1 MATTAAPRKT
11 RTKLTDRPFT
21 PSESAIKA
29 LDAAV
34 RHVLDNGI
42 GDMSLRRVAEAIG
55 TSHRM
60 LIYHFGSADAFWE
73 IVLREIRHRE
83 QLARLR
89 IQSDTLNSVDAIE
102 AAWDRYASDA
112 YLPIIRLL
120 FELYARAIREPER
133 FHDFLGDVV
142 DSWLAPVAAQFEAQL
157 GLPPA
162 EAKARARIQVAT
174 MRGLLLDLVTTGDRK
189 GTTAALKRF
198 ARMITAP

>member
-1 MATTAAPRKT
+1 MATTAAPRKK
-11 RTKLTDRPFT
+11 RTETPFT
-21 PSESAIKA
+21 PSESAVKS

-34 RHVLDNGI
+34 RYVLDNGI

-60 LIYHFGSADAFWE
+60 LIYHFGSADEFWE

-83 QLARLR
+83 QLARVR
-89 IQSDTLNSVDAIE
+89 VQNDIADPVAAIE

-142 DSWLAPVAAQFEAQL
+142 DSWLAPVAALFEAQL
-157 GLPPA
+157 GLAPA
-162 EAKARARIQVAT
+162 EARARARIQVAT

-198 ARMITAP
+198 ARMITAS